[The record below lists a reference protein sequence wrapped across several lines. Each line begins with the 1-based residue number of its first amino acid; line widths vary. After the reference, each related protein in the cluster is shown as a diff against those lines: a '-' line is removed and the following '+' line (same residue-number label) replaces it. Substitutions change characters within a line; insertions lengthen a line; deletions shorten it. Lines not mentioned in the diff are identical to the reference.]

1 MNDGVIR
8 FETSY
13 SVTPYSGSRFLLP
26 KLNKGSNSSMR
37 YLPDK
42 FLIAIVSTALI
53 SSAFPLGGEALYLFS
68 IATQCAVALLFF
80 FHGAR
85 LSGRAVLDGLLNW
98 RLHLTVFIS
107 TFVIFPILGLTAG
120 MLIPGL
126 KESTFYI
133 GIIYLCLLPST
144 VQSSIAFT
152 SIAGGNVSAAIV
164 SASGS
169 SILGM
174 FIPPLLLGLLLSKS
188 TGYAVSATVEGIA
201 FQLLVPFVLGQVSHR
216 WIGNRLARHPALTSF
231 VDQGSIVMVVYLAFS
246 EAMQEKLWSLTSW
259 HDLGIMIVLDF
270 LLLALILP
278 ITWFGSKLL
287 GFNRQDRITIMFC
300 GSKKSLSS
308 GAPMANAIFSSN
320 MIGSVVLPLMLYHQI
335 QLMACSAIA
344 RRLRGQKLKVEEQ
357 NG

>member
-1 MNDGVIR
+1 
-8 FETSY
+8 
-13 SVTPYSGSRFLLP
+13 
-26 KLNKGSNSSMR
+26 MR

-42 FLIAIVSTALI
+42 FLLAIISTALI
-53 SSAFPLGGEALYLFS
+53 SSAFPLGGDALHIFS
-68 IATQCAVALLFF
+68 VATQCAVALLFF
-80 FHGAR
+80 LHGAR
-85 LSGRAVLDGLLNW
+85 LSGSAVIDGLLNW
-98 RLHLTVFIS
+98 RLHITVFIS

-126 KESTFYI
+126 KESTFYV

-188 TGYAVSATVEGIA
+188 TGSVISATALEGIA

-216 WIGNRLARHPALTSF
+216 WIGNSLARHRAFTSF

-344 RRLRGQKLKVEEQ
+344 RRLSRQNSKVKDQ
-357 NG
+357 DG